1 MKRRDFIKNT
11 AAVTVLPSLIN
22 GQTVQ
27 AFTDSSLLSRLAA
40 SFVDTD
46 HVLVIVQLNGGND
59 GLNMV
64 IPLDQYGNLANARS
78 NILIDSKK
86 VLALTGTSVTG
97 LHPSMTGMRDL
108 YNNGKLTIVQ
118 AAGYPNQNYS
128 HFRSSDIWVTA
139 ADYNQSLTNG
149 WAGRYLSEEFPNFP
163 SGYPNTNM
171 PDPLAIQIGSVVS
184 TGLQGLTNSMAMAI
198 SDPANF
204 YGMINGTTDPTP
216 NTHAGAELAYI
227 RGVSAKT
234 QQYSTVIK
242 AAAAKAANK
251 STIWPT
257 AGQNKLA
264 DQMKIVSQLIAGG
277 LKTRIYWVS
286 LGGFDTHSNQVD
298 ATNGNETGAHASLLG
313 DLSEAITAFM
323 DDCKL
328 LNTADRVLGMTFSEF
343 GRRIVS
349 NASLGTDHGAAAPL
363 FLFGNK
369 VKSGILGSN
378 PTIPSNATV
387 NDNVAM
393 QHDFRTVYTSILKDW
408 FCLSDTDADTVML
421 QKFNGLNL
429 INNSC
434 NNNAIAQDIQRN
446 SGNMLIRNYPNP
458 FNLATTIEFISAGG
472 NVLIELINIEG
483 KLVKTVADQNYAIGQ
498 HNIELPRNGIAAGLY
513 YLKLQNNLNTQTRS
527 MIVTD

>member
-11 AAVTVLPSLIN
+11 AAVSILPSLLD
-22 GQTVQ
+22 GETVQ
-27 AFTDSSLLSRLAA
+27 AFSNTSLLSRLAA

-59 GLNMV
+59 GLNTV
-64 IPLDQYGNLANARS
+64 IPLDQYSNLANARS

-108 YNNGKLTIVQ
+108 YNNGKLSIVQ

-139 ADYNQSLTNG
+139 ADYNQSLTSG

-163 SGYPNTNM
+163 TGYPNANM

-216 NTHAGAELAYI
+216 NTHAGAELAYV
-227 RGVSAKT
+227 RGVAAKT
-234 QQYSTVIK
+234 QQYATVIK
-242 AAAAKAANK
+242 AAANKATNK
-251 STIWPT
+251 STMWPT

-286 LGGFDTHSNQVD
+286 LGGFDTHSNQID
-298 ATNGNETGAHASLLG
+298 ATNGTDTGAHASLLS

-378 PTIPSNATV
+378 PTIPANATP
-387 NDNVAM
+387 NDNIAM
-393 QHDFRTVYTSILKDW
+393 QHDFRNIYTSILKDW
-408 FCLSDTDADTVML
+408 FCLNDTDADTVML
-421 QKFNGLNL
+421 QKFSTLNL
-429 INNSC
+429 INNTC
-434 NNNAIAQDIQRN
+434 TNNAVAQDIQRN
-446 SGNMLIRNYPNP
+446 SGTVLIRNYPNP
-458 FNLATTIEFISAGG
+458 FSVSTTIEFTCSGG
-472 NVLIELINIEG
+472 NVLIELINAEG
-483 KLVKTVADQNYAIGQ
+483 KVLKTICDQNYVSGTHILELSRN
-498 HNIELPRNGIAAGLY
+498 NISSGLY
-513 YLKLQNNLNTQTRS
+513 YLRMQNNFNTQTRS
-527 MIVTD
+527 MILTD